1 MKKMKIDVALIHYP
15 VCNKNSEIIGSAVT
29 NLDLH
34 DIARAGRTYGVDT
47 FYVVT
52 PFADQ
57 KKLVGEIV
65 DHWQSGYG
73 STYNPDR
80 KEAFSLIELV
90 DDVEELYARSLKK
103 WGKRPLTLATCAR
116 KMPHQVCYEEVKEK
130 LKEDE
135 PVLLLFGTASG
146 MTQDLFGQVDAV
158 LPPLGGVGTY
168 NHLSV
173 RSAVSIIVD
182 KLLGVSH

>member
-1 MKKMKIDVALIHYP
+1 MIMKIDVALIHYP
-15 VCNKNSEIIGSAVT
+15 VCNKNNEIIGSAVT
-29 NLDLH
+29 NLNLH

-57 KKLVGEIV
+57 KKLVNEIV
-65 DHWQSGYG
+65 DHWQTGHG

-80 KEAFSLIELV
+80 KEAFSIIKLV
-90 DDVEELYARSLKK
+90 DDVESLQVATREK
-103 WGKRPLTLATCAR
+103 WGERPLTLATCAQ
-116 KMPHQVCYEEVKEK
+116 KMPNQVGYAKIRET
-130 LKEDE
+130 LGEDV

-146 MTQDLFGQVDAV
+146 MTKDLFEQVDAV
-158 LPPLGGVGTY
+158 LPPLGCVGSY

-173 RSAVSIIVD
+173 RSAVSIILD
-182 KLLGVSH
+182 RLLGT

>member
-1 MKKMKIDVALIHYP
+1 MKLDVALVHYP
-15 VCNKNSEIIGSAVT
+15 VCNKNNELIGSAVT

-34 DIARAGRTYGVDT
+34 DIARASRTFGVDT

-57 KKLVGEIV
+57 KKLVQEII
-65 DHWQSGYG
+65 DHWQSGHG
-73 STYNPDR
+73 SRYNPDR

-90 DDVEELYARSLKK
+90 DDVEQLFSVTQEK
-103 WGKRPLTLATCAR
+103 WGERPQILATSAR
-116 KMPHQVCYEEVKEK
+116 KMPNRQGYDDVKRRLQK
-130 LKEDE
+130 NE

-146 MTQDLFGQVDAV
+146 ISLELFDHVDAV
-158 LPPLGGVGTY
+158 LPPLGGVGSY

-173 RSAVSIIVD
+173 RSAVAIILD
-182 KLLGVSH
+182 RLLGV